1 MRGHS
6 FIRFLENH
14 RLVAVQSFVNCC
26 APLAATLFFCTC
38 TLVSEAGKQEADG
51 IRPAAARSDKG
62 PPPLAPANKQQT
74 AEQIDLAAVLGQ
86 PIINP
91 TQTLSDV
98 QDFTFVRVPPMPQAN
113 SVAEWEQI
121 ATRLRRDTLERI
133 VFRGEASQWRDAT
146 TKVEWLTT
154 IDGGPGYRIKKLRFE
169 ALPGLW
175 IPALLYEPAHLSGKV
190 PVVMNVNG
198 HDRQLGKATPF
209 KQLRCINLA
218 KRGMLALNVEWFG
231 MGQLYSKGYFHYR
244 MNQLDLCGTS
254 GVAPFYLSMVRGL
267 DLLLSLE
274 HADPQRVAVAGLS
287 GGGWQT
293 IFIGALDTRVT
304 LANPVAGYS
313 GFRTRARHPEDLG
326 DPEQAPVDLAI
337 TADYLPLT
345 AMLAPRP
352 TLLTYCLI
360 DHCCFRAEHALPP
373 LMEAALPIFK
383 LYGRQANLRSHVNV
397 TPGNHNFGVDNREQF
412 YRMLRDHFYD
422 HDTNFETHEIPS
434 EEEIKTPDTL
444 HVDLPPNN
452 ADFNTLASTLSR
464 DLPRHPELPKDHSTL
479 KDWQLEKRKALQIL
493 AKIRNWEAHPI
504 HVREQDFQGGQAK
517 LRAFRVGEPWTVPV
531 VELVRGQPRSTVIL
545 VADDGRQSV
554 TALAKQLLDAEQR
567 VLAIDPFYL
576 GESKIPGRDYDFAVQ
591 ISAVG
596 ERLLGVQSSQLVA
609 VARWAKREFDGAP
622 VRVVAHGP
630 RCSLFS
636 LVAAAIASAAIDGV
650 ELHGSMGS
658 LKEVI
663 EQNMSLHEAPELF
676 CFGLLEEFDL
686 CQLVALVAPR
696 PVRFIN
702 ASERVQREMAILNP
716 CYDPQGITIQ
726 DFP

>member
-1 MRGHS
+1 MRGS
-6 FIRFLENH
+6 SLTRSLENQRLTTAKPLVNCYA
-14 RLVAVQSFVNCC
+14 RLVV
-26 APLAATLFFCTC
+26 TLFFFTFA
-38 TLVSEAGKQEADG
+38 LVSEASKQETEET
-51 IRPAAARSDKG
+51 RPTVTRVDKD
-62 PPPLAPANKQQT
+62 PPPLAPADVEQA
-74 AEQIDLAAVLGQ
+74 AEISDLATVLSQ

-91 TQTLSDV
+91 GQTLTDV
-98 QDFTFVRVPPMPQAN
+98 QNFTFVRVPPMPQAS
-113 SVAEWEQI
+113 SVAEWEKI
-121 ATRLRRDTLERI
+121 AARLRENTLEKI
-133 VFRGEASQWRDAT
+133 VFRGEAAQWRNAS

-154 IDGGPGYRIKKLRFE
+154 IDGGPGYHIKKLRFE

-175 IPALLYEPAHLSGKV
+175 IPALLYEPSKLSGKV

-254 GVAPFYLSMVRGL
+254 GVAPFYLSMMRGL

-274 HADPQRVAVAGLS
+274 HADSQRVAVAGLS

-293 IFIGALDTRVT
+293 IFISALDTRVT

-373 LMEAALPIFK
+373 LMEAALPIFQ
-383 LYGRQANLRSHVNV
+383 LYGREANLRSHVNV

-422 HDTNFETHEIPS
+422 HDANFEIHEIPS

-464 DLPRHPELPKDHSTL
+464 NLPRHPELPNDSTL
-479 KDWQLEKRKALQIL
+479 KDWQQEKRKALQEL
-493 AKIRNWEAHPI
+493 VKFRHWEAHPI
-504 HVREQDFQGGQAK
+504 HTREQEFQDGQAK
-517 LRAFRVGEPWTVPV
+517 LRALRVGEPWTVPV
-531 VELVRGQPRSTVIL
+531 VELVRGQPSSTVIL
-545 VADDGRQSV
+545 VADDGRQSAA
-554 TALAKQLLDAEQR
+554 ALAKQLLDTKQR
-567 VLAIDPFYL
+567 VLAVDPLYL

-596 ERLLGVQSSQLVA
+596 ERLLGVQSSQLAA
-609 VARWAKREFDGAP
+609 VARWAKREFDGAS
-622 VRVVAHGP
+622 VRVVAQGP
-630 RCSLFS
+630 RCSLSS
-636 LVAAAIASAAIDGV
+636 LVAAAIASEAIDGV
-650 ELHGSMGS
+650 ELHGSLGS

-663 EQNMSLHEAPELF
+663 EQNMSLQEAPELF
-676 CFGLLEEFDL
+676 CFALLEEFDL
-686 CQLVALVAPR
+686 RQLVALVAPR
-696 PVRFIN
+696 PVRFTN
-702 ASERVQREMAILNP
+702 ASERVQREMEALDP
-716 CYDPQGITIQ
+716 CYEHQGIKIQ
-726 DFP
+726 NFP

>member
-1 MRGHS
+1 M
-6 FIRFLENH
+6 RFLKNH
-14 RLVAVQSFVNCC
+14 LLVTAKSLVNC
-26 APLAATLFFCTC
+26 APLAVTLFFFTFA
-38 TLVSEAGKQEADG
+38 LVSEAGLQETLE
-51 IRPAAARSDKG
+51 IRPTETRADKD
-62 PPPLAPANKQQT
+62 PPPLAPVDVEQA
-74 AEQIDLAAVLGQ
+74 AEKPDLATVLSQ

-91 TQTLSDV
+91 GQTLAEV
-98 QDFTFVRVPPMPQAN
+98 QDFTFVRVPPMPQAS

-121 ATRLRRDTLERI
+121 AARLRKETLEKI
-133 VFRGEASQWRDAT
+133 VFRGEAAQWRDAT

-175 IPALLYEPAHLSGKV
+175 IPALLYEPSHLSDKV

-231 MGQLYSKGYFHYR
+231 MGQLYSEGYFHYR

-254 GVAPFYLSMVRGL
+254 GVAPFYLSMMRGL

-274 HADPQRVAVAGLS
+274 HADSQRVAVAGLS

-293 IFIGALDTRVT
+293 IFISALDTRVT

-360 DHCCFRAEHALPP
+360 DNCCFRAEHALPP

-383 LYGRQANLRSHVNV
+383 LYGREANLRSHVNV

-422 HDTNFETHEIPS
+422 RDANFETSEIPS

-444 HVDLPPNN
+444 HVDLPPDN
-452 ADFNTLASTLSR
+452 ADFNTLALTLSR
-464 DLPRHPELPKDHSTL
+464 TLPRHSELPNDHSTL
-479 KDWQLEKRKALQIL
+479 KDWQREKRKVLQEL
-493 AKIRNWEAHPI
+493 VKIRRWEAHPI
-504 HVREQDFQGGQAK
+504 HTREQGFQGGQAK
-517 LRAFRVGEPWTVPV
+517 LRALRVGEPWTVPV
-531 VELVRGQPRSTVIL
+531 VELVQGQPSSTVIL

-554 TALAKQLLDAEQR
+554 AALAKQLLDREQR
-567 VLAIDPFYL
+567 VLAVDPFYL

-596 ERLLGVQSSQLVA
+596 ERLLGVQSSQLAA
-609 VARWAKREFDGAP
+609 VARWAKREFDEAP
-622 VRVVAHGP
+622 VHVVAHGP

-636 LVAAAIASAAIDGV
+636 LVAAAVASEAIDGV
-650 ELHGSMGS
+650 ELHGSLGS

-663 EQNMSLHEAPELF
+663 EQNMSFHEAPELF

-702 ASERVQREMAILNP
+702 ASERVQREMEVLNP
-716 CYDPQGITIQ
+716 CREPQGIKIQ